1 MTRPRLQQSLGSIR
15 RDWTL
20 WWHGLAAVN
29 RLYRAFCPLLVFA
42 LSPFLWG
49 TALIGSVLLAT
60 AVAAADYAFVTNQN
74 GNSLSVINLES
85 QTEVARTELPG
96 APAGVA
102 VDAARGVFYTVSSGS
117 KVVRKFGMAQ
127 AEQQAEI
134 TLDGGPIGIAV
145 SPDGEMVFVSDWYNA
160 RIWMLHAKG
169 LTLAGTLMTGSAP
182 AGLVVARDGSWLA
195 SADRDANQ
203 ISVFDLASRKLRH
216 RIPAGQRPFGISV
229 GPAGRLFTANVGS
242 DSVTVAHPISGE
254 VQATLPVG
262 ARPYAIS
269 FGAGAG
275 FVTNQYAD
283 TVSVFDLATLKVTG
297 TIDVGEYPEGIDT
310 TPDGQTL
317 VVANWF
323 SNTLSLIDAGTAS
336 VIAEI
341 ETGDGPR
348 AFGRFIATGYA
359 EEK

>member
-1 MTRPRLQQSLGSIR
+1 L
-15 RDWTL
+15 
-20 WWHGLAAVN
+20 
-29 RLYRAFCPLLVFA
+29 
-42 LSPFLWG
+42 
-49 TALIGSVLLAT
+49 LLAT
-60 AVAAADYAFVTNQN
+60 AVTAADYAFVTNQN
-74 GNSLSVINLES
+74 GNSLSVINLETR
-85 QTEVARTELPG
+85 TEIARTDLPG

-102 VDAARGVFYTVSSGS
+102 VDATRGVFYTVSAGS
-117 KVVRKFGMAQ
+117 KVVRKFDLTRAELQ
-127 AEQQAEI
+127 AEV

-145 SPDGEMVFVSDWYNA
+145 SLDGQRGFVSDWYNA
-160 RIWMLHAKG
+160 RIWMLHSEG
-169 LTLAGTLMTGSAP
+169 LTAAGTLVTGSAP

-203 ISVFDLASRKLRH
+203 ISVCDLASSQLRH
-216 RIPAGQRPFGISV
+216 RIPTGLRPFGISL
-229 GPAGRLFTANVGS
+229 GPGGRLFTANVGS
-242 DSVTVAHPISGE
+242 DSVTVADPVTGE
-254 VQATLPVG
+254 VEATIPVG

-283 TVSVFDLATLKVTG
+283 TVSVFDLKSLRVTA
-297 TIDVGEYPEGIDT
+297 TIDVGEYPEGIDA
-310 TPDGQTL
+310 TPDGKTL